1 VPATSTISALV
12 IKEGLKAIV
21 LANEPVPSW
30 PRELEPVHH
39 TEASRTMHVCS
50 VPALTDEMTGVTA
63 IPGALTVSAAL
74 STAFCGRSIPDP
86 KNKVS
91 AIKIF
96 MESTEAV

>member
-1 VPATSTISALV
+1 
-12 IKEGLKAIV
+12 
-21 LANEPVPSW
+21 
-30 PRELEPVHH
+30 
-39 TEASRTMHVCS
+39 
-50 VPALTDEMTGVTA
+50 MTGITD

-74 STAFCGRSIPDP
+74 RTAFCGRSIPDP

>member
-1 VPATSTISALV
+1 
-12 IKEGLKAIV
+12 
-21 LANEPVPSW
+21 
-30 PRELEPVHH
+30 
-39 TEASRTMHVCS
+39 
-50 VPALTDEMTGVTA
+50 MTGITD

-74 STAFCGRSIPDP
+74 SMAFCGRSIPDP